1 MGRFV
6 VSLVVGSWTVWFSI
20 EVLSAISLEKKRWL
34 VVVEACC
41 WEVVLWCRKSF
52 FRLPPSG
59 ALVGGGY
66 ENAEP
71 DKTKTAAAPLWLR
84 LLPDISNDGARATLG
99 AAAANT
105 CRRSF
110 LHSWR

>member
-1 MGRFV
+1 M
-6 VSLVVGSWTVWFSI
+6 VGSRTVRFSI
-20 EVLSAISLEKKRWL
+20 EVLSAISLEKKMGCHECDQSVGRSSGG
-34 VVVEACC
+34 AC
-41 WEVVLWCRKSF
+41 KSF

-84 LLPDISNDGARATLG
+84 LLPETSTGWRQSDPGCNGSWLATLL
-99 AAAANT
+99 ANAGP
-105 CRRSF
+105 RS
-110 LHSWR
+110 